1 MTFLVI
7 EQESESLKHL
17 LFKLECLFLSQ
28 CCEPT
33 QINELIVKLCC
44 KFFPEVTPMPHLSL
58 AAKLTIGP
66 SFGLVTSVFRETR

>member
-1 MTFLVI
+1 MNFLVI

-17 LFKLECLFLSQ
+17 LFHLGCLFLPQ
-28 CCEPT
+28 CCKSAWLTEF
-33 QINELIVKLCC
+33 IVKLCC
-44 KFFPEVTPMPHLSL
+44 KIIPEVSPVPRLSL